1 MNRSVETLLSL
12 KIMLNVLC
20 RNLFASPFH
29 RGAVAD
35 ISRGVRLRSSRH
47 PRLWPSR
54 THFFIIR
61 PRERRMMKK
70 GNPSL
75 RRWFL
80 PSMLNVER
88 RALARPVA
96 QAGSWSVETIVISA
110 QFRTARLPATSV
122 SLAPLGER
130 AGVRGPLAV
139 SYNHSI
145 LSASYGFYKA
155 AGSLLFRRLA
165 VGSAFATKKPRLL
178 QSEHE

>member
-20 RNLFASPFH
+20 RNHSSPSPGRAEDNSPGQGCGAAAA
-29 RGAVAD
+29 RGD
-35 ISRGVRLRSSRH
+35 H
-47 PRLWPSR
+47 PNK

-70 GNPSL
+70 RNLSL

-80 PSMLNVER
+80 QSMLHIER
-88 RALARPVA
+88 RAPARPVA

-110 QFRTARLPATSV
+110 QFGTARLPATSV

-139 SYNHSI
+139 SYNHSV
-145 LSASYGFYKA
+145 LSASYAFYKA
-155 AGSLLFRRLA
+155 
-165 VGSAFATKKPRLL
+165 VGKPALQRQRLL
-178 QSEHE
+178 CHFHKLNA